1 MQQCGCILYFALI
14 FELAALVD
22 ARFTGALQN
31 AVAQNSLRGSPSDLK
46 RPQSMNM
53 FDSMNIFDSRS
64 SQIQPLDVALNFNQ
78 RSLSNEISA
87 HKLMISIVAA
97 SALLVFACFISLS
110 VFYCIYVRGSKGE
123 PGHPS
128 SKLKEVDD
136 ATDRLTVQSS
146 WSRAYI
152 EAEGEEKEAL
162 EMLFRCN
169 IISTEEFASST
180 ITQDHIQECTWIA
193 VHMLRHKPLEEW
205 AGSWQQAQQNFESSV
220 VERFEK
226 SGGASGGQLGLTGRA
241 IAQRLKIKKNQRA
254 SPSQDTSMPSS
265 ANLDFVSLDAAP
277 DLRPLHS

>member
-1 MQQCGCILYFALI
+1 
-14 FELAALVD
+14 
-22 ARFTGALQN
+22 
-31 AVAQNSLRGSPSDLK
+31 
-46 RPQSMNM
+46 MNM

-64 SQIQPLDVALNFNQ
+64 EQIQPLDVALNFNQ

-87 HKLMISIVAA
+87 HKLTISIVAA
-97 SALLVFACFISLS
+97 SSALLVLACL
-110 VFYCIYVRGSKGE
+110 IYMCVSGSKAE
-123 PGHPS
+123 PGPAS
-128 SKLKEVDD
+128 SKSKDVYD
-136 ATDRLTVQSS
+136 AADRLQVQSA

-152 EAEGEEKEAL
+152 EADGEEKEAL

-180 ITQDHIQECTWIA
+180 ITQEHIQECTWIA